1 MLHKIFKVIT
11 KLGSY
16 NLFQE
21 RKGLN
26 MNEEEIMKKF
36 NEAVNGPSNVPPPPA
51 YKVSDNTNLNTVNL
65 QTSDPLNI
73 NIPSSNVSTNNINT
87 SINNPNINNTPVNDI
102 NNNLVNDINKII
114 PSQDNSI
121 NNIPNNM
128 ENPVNNT
135 NITNNDLNNMPS
147 NNNISDFTEASGNN
161 INNNDVN
168 ITPSSNVNYVRK
180 NVQKKKATIKITDEV
195 RFAIIIVGILLVFVF
210 FFPDIIKFFR
220 KIFLGLNR

>member
-1 MLHKIFKVIT
+1 
-11 KLGSY
+11 
-16 NLFQE
+16 
-21 RKGLN
+21 

-73 NIPSSNVSTNNINT
+73 NIPSSNAVTNNINT
-87 SINNPNINNTPVNDI
+87 SINNPNINNNPVNDI

-128 ENPVNNT
+128 ENPVNNISSNNIENNPVNNT
-135 NITNNDLNNMPS
+135 NITNNDINNMPS